1 MRHASQTMTAFYD
14 RILAPSGLK
23 VTQFSLLRE
32 LRNHGSLSISELA
45 HYLEL
50 DRTTMGRNL
59 HVLAQDGYISFWP
72 GQDRRERTVQMTS
85 EGKQALEIAFPLWEQ
100 AQNTLTTTL
109 GQEQI
114 EAFTNLLSTLEA
126 ATN

>member
-1 MRHASQTMTAFYD
+1 MRHAAHAMTEFYD

-23 VTQFSLLRE
+23 VTQFSLMRE
-32 LRNHGSLSISELA
+32 LQSPDSLSISELA
-45 HYLEL
+45 HRLDL

-59 HVLAQDGYISFWP
+59 HVLAQDDFISFSP
-72 GQDRRERTVQMTS
+72 GQDRRERTVQTTS
-85 EGKQALEIAFPLWEQ
+85 KGRQALAIAIPLWEQ

-114 EAFTNLLSTLEA
+114 DAFITLLSTLEA
-126 ATN
+126 VAN